1 MPLERVV
8 LAVQSANMQ
17 DAAVVGDFATT
28 KLSVDSV
35 SAAVLEQYD
44 GDAQRLFYKVAMG
57 ARHTEVPFSRQDR
70 LYPLLSLCSRA
81 APA

>member
-1 MPLERVV
+1 MPLERIA

-17 DAAVVGDFATT
+17 DAAVVGDFAAT

-57 ARHTEVPFSRQDR
+57 AQHTEGSLSRQD
-70 LYPLLSLCSRA
+70 
-81 APA
+81 